1 MLGSRYFS
9 EFNKASK
16 LELKCVSMSMNCADT
31 GGRNSLETF
40 LIKSYLLELGKLN
53 KSRLINSNSA
63 LELDEFIISGLRL
76 YSSADLSI
84 YDYYDRLHIMKFSK
98 AVKAVLDGDLR
109 P

>member
-9 EFNKASK
+9 EFNRASK
-16 LELKCVSMSMNCADT
+16 LELKSVSAALNCADT
-31 GGRNSLETF
+31 GSCGSLKTF

-53 KSRLINSNSA
+53 KSRLINRDSTI
-63 LELDEFIISGLRL
+63 ELDEFIISGLRL
-76 YSSADLSI
+76 YSSVDLSS
-84 YDYYDRLHIMKFSK
+84 YDYYDRLHILKFSK